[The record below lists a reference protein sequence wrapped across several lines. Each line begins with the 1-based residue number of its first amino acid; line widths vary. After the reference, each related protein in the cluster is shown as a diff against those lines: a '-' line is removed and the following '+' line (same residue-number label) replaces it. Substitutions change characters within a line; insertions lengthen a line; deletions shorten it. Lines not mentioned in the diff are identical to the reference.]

1 MDTRIDTIMS
11 EIRGY
16 QLLLDDSDYKAIKY
30 SEGLIPEAEYAQTK
44 AQREQWR
51 AKINELEAELATLQA
66 DE

>member
-1 MDTRIDTIMS
+1 MNTRIDAIMS

-16 QLLLDDSDYKAIKY
+16 QLLLDDSDYKAIKH